1 MKNKMK
7 SLLMVKYEVQEVR
20 VNKLADASFELE
32 ATFRAKGELKNK
44 LEAKEAEYLECKN
57 ECDNNDEMIT
67 GLANF
72 YLLVRYFVASLGPA
86 HNSLI
91 QFIALQFNG

>member
-1 MKNKMK
+1 MEEENK
-7 SLLMVKYEVQEVR
+7 
-20 VNKLADASFELE
+20 KLKEQ
-32 ATFRAKGELKNK
+32 RRELKNK

-57 ECDNNDEMIT
+57 EMVRRFSSHCCV
-67 GLANF
+67 ANF